1 MELKQLRIFLCVAAA
16 GSFSRAAISLST
28 TQPVV
33 TRHIRALEKTLGTPL
48 FYRNGRG
55 AVLTEPGK
63 LLHASA
69 LDILG
74 KVSLIESDLETFRVR
89 PSIKLSIGVPPSVG
103 TVLTVPLI
111 ARLRSEFSHVSLK
124 VVEAFSGHVLEWLAN
139 GRLDIAVLYGDPKH
153 PSLLA
158 EPLMED
164 ELFLLGPHE
173 DPHGIG
179 DGPVE
184 TARLAELPMILP
196 SRPHGLRTL
205 IETAMMSQHL
215 SPRVELEMEAMSSA
229 ISLVERGLGY
239 TVLPY
244 ASVHQ
249 LAETGRIKV
258 WPLEKPSLKRMLT
271 LATST
276 QSPSTEITKVL
287 LKLVRDE
294 VHRVVATGPWRPS
307 APKSAAPVRA
317 AAATVSAATPA
328 AASPGS
334 PPRLRLVKHHQ
345 P

>member
-33 TRHIRALEKTLGTPL
+33 TRHIRALERTLGTPL

-69 LDILG
+69 LEIVG
-74 KVSLIESDLETFRVR
+74 RVSLIEGDLASYRLR

-103 TVLTVPLI
+103 TVLTVPLV
-111 ARLRSEFSHVSLK
+111 AKLRAEFPNVSLK

-139 GRLDIAVLYGDPKH
+139 GRIDIAVLYGDPKH
-153 PSLLA
+153 PSVLA

-164 ELFLLGPHE
+164 ELFLLGPSD
-173 DPHGIG
+173 DPLAMG
-179 DGPVE
+179 DGPVD

-196 SRPHGLRTL
+196 SRPHGLRML
-205 IETAMMSQHL
+205 IDSALMSQHL
-215 SPRVELEMEAMSSA
+215 NARVELEMEAMSSA
-229 ISLVERGLGY
+229 LSLVERGVGY

-249 LAETGRIKV
+249 LVESGRISA
-258 WPLEKPSLKRMLT
+258 WPLRKPSLKRTLT
-271 LATST
+271 IATST
-276 QSPSTEITKVL
+276 QSPATDITRAL
-287 LKLVRDE
+287 LKLVREE
-294 VHRVVATGPWRPS
+294 VQSVIASGPWRPAAREAAVAGS
-307 APKSAAPVRA
+307 ADSQLPVRVA
-317 AAATVSAATPA
+317 ARGNRPQ
-328 AASPGS
+328 
-334 PPRLRLVKHHQ
+334 LRLVKR
-345 P
+345 PRP

>member
-16 GSFSRAAISLST
+16 GSFSRAAISLAT

-33 TRHIRALEKTLGTPL
+33 TRHIRALEKTLGTLL

-74 KVSLIESDLETFRVR
+74 KVSMIEGDLETYRIR
-89 PSIKLSIGVPPSVG
+89 PAIKLSIGVPPSVG
-103 TVLTVPLI
+103 TVLTVPLV
-111 ARLRSEFSHVSLK
+111 AKLRGAFPHVSLK

-153 PSLLA
+153 PSVLA

-164 ELFLLGPHE
+164 ELFLLGPGGNL
-173 DPHGIG
+173 HGIC
-179 DGPVE
+179 DGPVD

-205 IETAMMSQHL
+205 IDSALVTQHL

-229 ISLVERGLGY
+229 ISLVERGVGY

-249 LAETGRIKV
+249 LVESGRICA
-258 WPLEKPSLKRMLT
+258 WPLRRPSLKRTLT

-276 QSPSTEITKVL
+276 QSPATETTRAL

-294 VHRVVATGPWRPS
+294 VHRVVATGPWRP
-307 APKSAAPVRA
+307 AEAGAANAAGTLPLAERAVSPVAEPRK
-317 AAATVSAATPA
+317 
-328 AASPGS
+328 
-334 PPRLRLVKHHQ
+334 PPQLRLVKRR
-345 P
+345 PL

>member
-16 GSFSRAAISLST
+16 GSFSRAAITLST

-33 TRHIRALEKTLGTPL
+33 TRHIRALEKAVGTPL

-55 AVLTEPGK
+55 AILTEPGK

-69 LDILG
+69 LEIVG
-74 KVSLIESDLETFRVR
+74 KVSLIESDLESYRVR

-164 ELFLLGPHE
+164 ELFLLGPRE

-179 DGPVE
+179 AGPVE

-205 IETAMMSQHL
+205 IESAMMSQHL
-215 SPRVELEMEAMSSA
+215 APRVELEMEAMSSA

-249 LAETGRIKV
+249 LAESGRIRV
-258 WPLEKPSLKRMLT
+258 WPLISPSLKRMLT

-276 QSPSTEITKVL
+276 QSPTTDITTML

-294 VHRVVATGPWRPS
+294 VHRVVATGPWRP
-307 APKSAAPVRA
+307 
-317 AAATVSAATPA
+317 ATATPA
-328 AASPGS
+328 PAAPSTAEPAAAGASPGS
-334 PPRLRLVKHHQ
+334 PPRLRLVKHLHR
-345 P
+345 